1 LGYSKYGILYYK
13 NKGGKLLKKNILII
27 AGIILGVMFIWGI
40 VIIVG
45 LVSWVNSSTSTI
57 ETNPTQAIVLDIDKY
72 EEILATI
79 KDNEILAN
87 DKYSNK
93 VYSVEGQIKEIDD
106 SSLTILLYTKYITKY
121 VRCSLNTSDKV
132 LMDTVKKYKVD
143 DNIKIVGLMDSF
155 NFEIC
160 NDISLERC
168 NIIE

>member
-1 LGYSKYGILYYK
+1 
-13 NKGGKLLKKNILII
+13 LKKNILII
-27 AGIILGVMFIWGI
+27 AGIIFGVMVIWGI

-45 LVSWVNSSTSTI
+45 LVSWVDSSTSTI
-57 ETNPTQAIVLDIDKY
+57 ETEPSNTIVLDIDKY
-72 EEILATI
+72 EEILAALE
-79 KDNEILAN
+79 DNEILAN

-106 SSLTILLYTKYITKY
+106 SSLTILLYTKY
-121 VRCSLNTSDKV
+121 VRCSLNTYDKV
-132 LMDTVKKYKVD
+132 LMDTVKKYKVG

-160 NDISLERC
+160 NDISLKRC

>member
-1 LGYSKYGILYYK
+1 
-13 NKGGKLLKKNILII
+13 LKKNILII
-27 AGIILGVMFIWGI
+27 TGIIFGVMFIWGI
-40 VIIVG
+40 IIVIG
-45 LVSWVNSSTSTI
+45 LVSWVDSSTSTI
-57 ETNPTQAIVLDIDKY
+57 ETEPSNTIVLDIDKY

-106 SSLTILLYTKYITKY
+106 YSITILLYTKYITKY
-121 VRCSLNTSDKV
+121 VRCSLNTYDKV
-132 LMDTVKKYKVD
+132 LMDTVKKYKVG
-143 DNIKIVGLMDSF
+143 DNIKIIGLMDSF
-155 NFEIC
+155 DFEIC

>member
-1 LGYSKYGILYYK
+1 
-13 NKGGKLLKKNILII
+13 LKKNILII
-27 AGIILGVMFIWGI
+27 AGIIFGVMVIWGI

-45 LVSWVNSSTSTI
+45 LVSWVDSSTSTI
-57 ETNPTQAIVLDIDKY
+57 ETEPSNTIVLDIDKY
-72 EEILATI
+72 EEILAAL

-93 VYSVEGQIKEIDD
+93 VYSVEGQIKGIDD
-106 SSLTILLYTKYITKY
+106 SSLTILLYTKY

-132 LMDTVKKYKVD
+132 LMDTVKKYKVG

-160 NDISLERC
+160 NDISLKRC